1 MGHILEIY
9 DNGNCNGF
17 PFATVKI
24 SGTHYDFYPNGN
36 CNGLPVWTM
45 VKTDRYTEVYELPG
59 RNCLPSNYFKS
70 IPPGRWGGAHG
81 AVGFYPNGNGNGIP
95 EYFFSFRSENEV
107 VFYPT
112 GNANGIPDIAYF
124 VKRGRTVY
132 FYPNGNGNGMPTATI
147 AGAND
152 IREVIELVFYF
163 FIPHGRRYR
172 PRKEIRTEN
181 RASASSSGGGSSG
194 SSSGRGGSG
203 SSSGRDNADRGRADS
218 GGGNSRESGGGSC
231 VSSPHHV
238 DGSRFRELFDSCC
251 SQDSNGR
258 IHVYDPDDD
267 DDDVD
272 EQDDSSNLDDRPLF
286 RNHRSRPVNPNRVNR
301 LGRRSLH
308 DDDDYDDDDD
318 DARDF
323 PSNSVGGH
331 TFRELF
337 DRYCSID
344 SSGRIHVYDPGDDDD
359 VDDDVDA
366 QNFTSRREPR
376 RNNIERSLG
385 ERIFITLLICLF
397 LGIIIWLLISQ

>member
-17 PFATVKI
+17 PFASVKVT
-24 SGTHYDFYPNGN
+24 GTHYDFYPNGN

-59 RNCLPSNYFKS
+59 RNCFPSNYFKS

-81 AVGFYPNGNGNGIP
+81 AVGFYPNGNGNGMP
-95 EYFFSFRSENEV
+95 VYYFSFRSENEV

-132 FYPNGNGNGMPTATI
+132 FYPNGNGNGFPTATI

-172 PRKEIRTEN
+172 PREEIRTEN
-181 RASASSSGGGSSG
+181 RASASSSGGGS
-194 SSSGRGGSG
+194 SG

-218 GGGNSRESGGGSC
+218 GGGNSRESGGSR

-238 DGSRFRELFDSCC
+238 DGSRFRELLNSSC
-251 SQDSNGR
+251 SQDSHGR
-258 IHVYDPDDD
+258 IRISVPVDNDDD
-267 DDDVD
+267 DDD
-272 EQDDSSNLDDRPLF
+272 EREFSPRRMQSRDS
-286 RNHRSRPVNPNRVNR
+286 
-301 LGRRSLH
+301 
-308 DDDDYDDDDD
+308 
-318 DARDF
+318 
-323 PSNSVGGH
+323 GGH
-331 TFRELF
+331 STG
-337 DRYCSID
+337 
-344 SSGRIHVYDPGDDDD
+344 GRIWL
-359 VDDDVDA
+359 
-366 QNFTSRREPR
+366 
-376 RNNIERSLG
+376 I
-385 ERIFITLLICLF
+385 LLIGLI
-397 LGIIIWLLISQ
+397 LWIIIGILTSK